1 MSLPYRARPGM
12 GFIILTIAM
21 MATVIFF
28 GWGWSRPALDR
39 VWQIQLELL
48 LGTRQALA
56 SDERRLL
63 QDTLARYPLL
73 AANMLEDLESGLISA
88 HLCGMVETDYAY
100 VVRLTADAPGI
111 LTIASPSGEQLELE
125 VHTDG
130 SRTTGEAGSGA
141 PFEWTL
147 PNTGP
152 FPQLTEVRLLPVAEG
167 AASNTKSAGRRRVRP
182 MLIEVTD
189 HAPGDESKMLAV
201 SAAAGGG
208 L

>member
-1 MSLPYRARPGM
+1 M
-12 GFIILTIAM
+12 GFIILTVAM
-21 MATVIFF
+21 VATVIFF

-39 VWQIQLELL
+39 VWQMQVELL

-63 QDTLARYPLL
+63 QDTMARYPLL
-73 AANMLEDLESGLISA
+73 AANMLEDSASGLISA
-88 HLCGMVETDYAY
+88 HLCGMVEKDYAY

-111 LTIASPSGEQLELE
+111 LTIASPSGEKLDLE
-125 VHTDG
+125 VRTVG
-130 SRTTGEAGSGA
+130 GRTTGQAGSGV
-141 PFEWTL
+141 PFAWTL

-152 FPQLTEVRLLPVAEG
+152 FPQLTEVRLLPAREG
-167 AASNTKSAGRRRVRP
+167 DADASAKSADRRRVRP

-189 HAPGDESKMLAV
+189 HASERESKLMAV
-201 SAAAGGG
+201 SAVAGGG